1 MVHFTAGLLALLA
14 SSATLVSAEVKAMN
28 TPLQPVAQGINII
41 LTWTLDANATPDTG
55 CLNLVSNTTG
65 NTLGVTDKLPLKSG
79 QFPWTV
85 NVPNDTYHFA
95 LSDSTLPGPLF
106 SADFKVTPAAAGA
119 NVTIP
124 PAVAP
129 FSCAPG
135 STPAAPS
142 SPSGTPASGGSSSGG
157 SASPSAGA
165 GSSSASSTPT
175 AQKNSAGRNAASFV
189 AAFAAVGA
197 AFLHLA

>member
-14 SSATLVSAEVKAMN
+14 ASATLVSAEVKAVN

-41 LTWTLDANATPDTG
+41 LTWTLDSTATPDIG

-65 NTLGVTDKLPLKSG
+65 NTLGITDKLSLKAA
-79 QFPWTV
+79 QFAWMV

-95 LSDSTLPGPLF
+95 LSDTTLPGPLF
-106 SADFKVTPAAAGA
+106 SADFKVTSAAAGA
-119 NVTIP
+119 NVTILP
-124 PAVAP
+124 PVAP

-142 SPSGTPASGGSSSGG
+142 TPSSSGTPSSGG
-157 SASPSAGA
+157 SAPAAAPAAPAA
-165 GSSSASSTPT
+165 GSSASTTP
-175 AQKNSAGRNAASFV
+175 AKASSAGRNAAGFV

-197 AFLHLA
+197 ALLHLA

>member
-41 LTWTLDANATPDTG
+41 LTWTLDANATPETG

-65 NTLGVTDKLPLKSG
+65 NTLGVTDKLALKSG
-79 QFPWTV
+79 SFPWTV

-142 SPSGTPASGGSSSGG
+142 SPSSTGAPASGGSS
-157 SASPSAGA
+157 ASPAAGA

-175 AQKNSAGRNAASFV
+175 AQKNSAGRNAAGFV